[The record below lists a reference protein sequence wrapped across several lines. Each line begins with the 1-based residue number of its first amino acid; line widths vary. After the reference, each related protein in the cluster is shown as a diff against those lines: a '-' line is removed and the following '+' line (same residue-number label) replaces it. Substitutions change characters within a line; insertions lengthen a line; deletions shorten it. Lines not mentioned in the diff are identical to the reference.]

1 MNEDA
6 WIMTIIYRICSIIP
20 IFTSHSRL
28 ILTCFALLPPF
39 LMVLSLDLVSLL
51 KITWVTG
58 VGVQYIVP
66 ALLVH
71 ASRQKTAMIK
81 GTNHHQSYFK
91 VEATSKW
98 MIFGY
103 DIWIILPIFWPI
115 LLFVSV
121 IIINLLSNWLLT
133 CADWRKNFV
142 CGQCSIQAPLNYY
155 SRRCL
160 KQNYK
165 KEKLKHCEKTE
176 EKSRENIWYSE
187 FTMFFSKIQ
196 QTNSLQIWF
205 HQNWPQNRPNHLLD
219 LILFETVV
227 CRCDELSSSLAWL
240 EIVFW

>member
-1 MNEDA
+1 MRAIFIFYITLAITGVFAFEEIQHLYSLNFESSPDEFWYTTVCLHALKLFPCITLSISFPVVATTLRNNLQAITEDQCFLSLVHRFRRKLSKFSWNSRTNLQTMNEDA
-6 WIMTIIYRICSIIP
+6 WIITIIYRICSIIP

-81 GTNHHQSYFK
+81 STNHHQSYFK

-121 IIINLLSNWLLT
+121 IIINLLCN
-133 CADWRKNFV
+133 
-142 CGQCSIQAPLNYY
+142 
-155 SRRCL
+155 
-160 KQNYK
+160 
-165 KEKLKHCEKTE
+165 
-176 EKSRENIWYSE
+176 
-187 FTMFFSKIQ
+187 
-196 QTNSLQIWF
+196 
-205 HQNWPQNRPNHLLD
+205 
-219 LILFETVV
+219 
-227 CRCDELSSSLAWL
+227 
-240 EIVFW
+240 

>member
-1 MNEDA
+1 MAITGVFAFEEIQHLYSLNFESSPDEFWYTTVSLHALKLFPCITLSISFPVVATTLRNNLHAITEDQCFLSLVHRFRRKLSKFSWNSRTNLQTMNEDA

-121 IIINLLSNWLLT
+121 IIINLLSN
-133 CADWRKNFV
+133 
-142 CGQCSIQAPLNYY
+142 
-155 SRRCL
+155 
-160 KQNYK
+160 
-165 KEKLKHCEKTE
+165 
-176 EKSRENIWYSE
+176 
-187 FTMFFSKIQ
+187 
-196 QTNSLQIWF
+196 
-205 HQNWPQNRPNHLLD
+205 
-219 LILFETVV
+219 
-227 CRCDELSSSLAWL
+227 
-240 EIVFW
+240 